1 MDKKGIK
8 TNTDLRIGSV
18 QRGKKLTLTVD
29 GKPVTAYEEETV
41 HAALVASGIQILG
54 ITRKSHQNRGILCG
68 MGICYQ
74 CRVEINGIPDQR
86 ACMTQ
91 VKENMDILTH
101 QDDSHNTHPNM
112 AHSPGKQGSEMQGG
126 MQE

>member
-1 MDKKGIK
+1 MNNMGIE

-18 QRGKKLTLTVD
+18 QRGKKITLTVD
-29 GKPVTAYEEETV
+29 GKPVTAYEGETV

-54 ITRKSHQNRGILCG
+54 TTRKSHQNRGILCG

-91 VKENMDILTH
+91 VKADMDILTH
-101 QDDSHNTHPNM
+101 QNDSQNTHPNM
-112 AHSPGKQGSEMQGG
+112 VHPPGKQGSEIQGG
-126 MQE
+126 IQ